1 MAKIFERLTDENLAQ
16 NMENVF
22 EIVCKIGK
30 GSYGNV
36 FKSKHRETGHFLAI
50 KQIPVESDLQE
61 IVKEISIMKQCD
73 SPYIV
78 KYFGSYFKDTDLWIV
93 MEYCGAGSVS
103 DIIKLRGK
111 ILNEEEIAVILK
123 YTLKG
128 LEYLHL
134 CSKIHR
140 DIKAGNI
147 LLTHEGHAKL
157 ADFGVAGQLT
167 DTMAKRNTMI
177 AYLIRMAPEVIQEIG
192 HGVLADIWSLGIT
205 TIEIAE
211 GKPPYSDIHPM
222 RAIFMIPSRPPP
234 TFKDMSRWTPA
245 LNDFV
250 SKCLVKNPDAR
261 STATELLSHEFI
273 RNAKDNSVLKQMID
287 EVREIQERNRS
298 TIPPNSTTI
307 TTFHNGILTE
317 RPIANDGTLIN
328 NNNPDETI
336 VPEHQQQTFINT
348 NTNRQD
354 TETDTSQSSSCNT
367 MIELSSESSDTMI
380 INENGTETENDADSQ
395 QDTLKTTNKQQPSN
409 LISPFLNSN
418 QTSKRTTADKSKEEF
433 MKLIAQEVR
442 MYNKN
447 GDDFQRTIEQFSVEQ
462 IEQRLALLD
471 EIMEIE
477 LREVQNRFQSKRKPI
492 LEAIKL
498 KKKTQNHH

>member
-1 MAKIFERLTDENLAQ
+1 MAKAFERLTEENLAQ
-16 NMENVF
+16 SMENVL

-36 FKSKHRETGHFLAI
+36 FKAKHRETGHFLAI

-78 KYFGSYFKDTDLWIV
+78 KYFGSYFKESDLWIV

-111 ILNEEEIAVILK
+111 TLNEQEIAVILK

-147 LLTHEGHAKL
+147 LLTNDGHAKL

-177 AYLIRMAPEVIQEIG
+177 GTPFWMAPEVIQEIG

-205 TIEIAE
+205 TIEITE

-234 TFKDMSRWTPA
+234 TFKDTSRWTPA

-261 STATELLSHEFI
+261 STATELLNHEFI
-273 RNAKDNSVLKQMID
+273 RNAKDISILKQMID

-298 TIPPNSTTI
+298 IIPPSATTI
-307 TTFHNGILTE
+307 TTFHNGVVTE
-317 RPIANDGTLIN
+317 RPVGSDGTLKN
-328 NNNPDETI
+328 NNQDETI
-336 VPEHQQQTFINT
+336 VPEHQQQQQKFMHTT
-348 NTNRQD
+348 TNRQN
-354 TETDTSQSSSCNT
+354 TETDTFQSSSCNT

-395 QDTLKTTNKQQPSN
+395 QDTLKITNKQQAPN
-409 LISPFLNSN
+409 LIPPFSN
-418 QTSKRTTADKSKEEF
+418 SKRTTADKSKEDL

-442 MYNKN
+442 IYNKN
-447 GDDFQRTIEQFSVEQ
+447 GEDFQRTVEQFSVEQ

>member
-1 MAKIFERLTDENLAQ
+1 MAKAFERLTEENLAQ
-16 NMENVF
+16 NMENVL

-36 FKSKHRETGHFLAI
+36 FKAKHRETGHFLAI

-78 KYFGSYFKDTDLWIV
+78 KYFGSYFKESDLWIV

-111 ILNEEEIAVILK
+111 
-123 YTLKG
+123 
-128 LEYLHL
+128 
-134 CSKIHR
+134 
-140 DIKAGNI
+140 
-147 LLTHEGHAKL
+147 
-157 ADFGVAGQLT
+157 T

-177 AYLIRMAPEVIQEIG
+177 GTPFWMAPEVIQEIG

-205 TIEIAE
+205 TIEITE

-234 TFKDMSRWTPA
+234 TFKDTSRWTPA

-261 STATELLSHEFI
+261 STATELLNHEFI
-273 RNAKDNSVLKQMID
+273 RNAKDISILKQMID

-298 TIPPNSTTI
+298 IVLPSATTI
-307 TTFHNGILTE
+307 TTFHNGVVTE
-317 RPIANDGTLIN
+317 RPVGSDGTLKN
-328 NNNPDETI
+328 NIHDETI
-336 VPEHQQQTFINT
+336 VPEHQQQQQTFMHT
-348 NTNRQD
+348 TTNRQD
-354 TETDTSQSSSCNT
+354 TETDTFQSSSCNT

-395 QDTLKTTNKQQPSN
+395 QDTLKITNKQQAPN
-409 LISPFLNSN
+409 LIPPFSN
-418 QTSKRTTADKSKEEF
+418 SKRTTADKSKEDL

-442 MYNKN
+442 LYNKN
-447 GDDFQRTIEQFSVEQ
+447 GEDFQRTVEQFSVEQ

>member
-1 MAKIFERLTDENLAQ
+1 MTKPFERLTEENLAQ
-16 NMENVF
+16 NMENVL
-22 EIVCKIGK
+22 EMVCKIGK
-30 GSYGNV
+30 GSYGCV
-36 FKSKHRETGHFLAI
+36 YKAKHRETGHFLAI
-50 KQIPVESDLQE
+50 KQVPVESDLQE

-78 KYFGSYFKDTDLWIV
+78 KYFGSYFKDADLYIV

-103 DIIKLRGK
+103 DIMKLRGK
-111 ILNEEEIAVILK
+111 TLNEQEIAVILK

-147 LLTHEGHAKL
+147 LLTNDGHAKL

-177 AYLIRMAPEVIQEIG
+177 GTPFWMAPEVIQEIG

-234 TFKDMSRWTPA
+234 TFKDISRWTST

-273 RNAKDNSVLKQMID
+273 RNAKDLSILKQMID
-287 EVREIQERNRS
+287 EVREIQQQIKS
-298 TIPPNSTTI
+298 IPPSAGNPLFSTQTKI
-307 TTFHNGILTE
+307 
-317 RPIANDGTLIN
+317 R
-328 NNNPDETI
+328 DETLTNNRR
-336 VPEHQQQTFINT
+336 PEQYH
-348 NTNRQD
+348 RQD
-354 TETDTSQSSSCNT
+354 TETDTFQSSSCNT
-367 MIELSSESSDTMI
+367 MIELSSESDTMI

-395 QDTLKTTNKQQPSN
+395 QDTLKISNKQTNLKIPFSN
-409 LISPFLNSN
+409 
-418 QTSKRTTADKSKEEF
+418 SKPLATDRTTDEF

-447 GDDFQRTIEQFSVEQ
+447 SDEFQRSIEQFSVDQ
-462 IEQRLALLD
+462 IEQRLSLLD

-492 LEAIKL
+492 LDAIKL
-498 KKKTQNHH
+498 KKQSSNHH

>member
-1 MAKIFERLTDENLAQ
+1 MTKPFERLTEENLAQ
-16 NMENVF
+16 NMENVL
-22 EIVCKIGK
+22 EMVCKIGK
-30 GSYGNV
+30 GSYGCV
-36 FKSKHRETGHFLAI
+36 YKAKHRETGHFLAI
-50 KQIPVESDLQE
+50 KQVPVESDLQE

-78 KYFGSYFKDTDLWIV
+78 KYFGSYFKDADLYIV

-103 DIIKLRGK
+103 DIMKLRGK
-111 ILNEEEIAVILK
+111 TLNEQEIAVILK

-147 LLTHEGHAKL
+147 LLTNDGHAKL

-177 AYLIRMAPEVIQEIG
+177 GTPFWMAPEVIQEIG

-234 TFKDMSRWTPA
+234 TFKDISRWTST

-273 RNAKDNSVLKQMID
+273 RNAKDLSILKQMID
-287 EVREIQERNRS
+287 EVREIQQQIKS
-298 TIPPNSTTI
+298 IPPSAGNPLFSTQTKI
-307 TTFHNGILTE
+307 
-317 RPIANDGTLIN
+317 R
-328 NNNPDETI
+328 DETLTNNRR
-336 VPEHQQQTFINT
+336 PEQYH
-348 NTNRQD
+348 RQD
-354 TETDTSQSSSCNT
+354 TETDTFQSSSCNT
-367 MIELSSESSDTMI
+367 MIELSSESDTMI

-395 QDTLKTTNKQQPSN
+395 QDTLKISNKQTNLKIPFSN
-409 LISPFLNSN
+409 
-418 QTSKRTTADKSKEEF
+418 SKPLATDRTKDEF

-447 GDDFQRTIEQFSVEQ
+447 SDEFQRSIEQFSVEQ
-462 IEQRLALLD
+462 IEQRLSLLD

-492 LEAIKL
+492 LDAIKL
-498 KKKTQNHH
+498 KKQSSNHH

>member
-1 MAKIFERLTDENLAQ
+1 MTETFDRLTEASLAQ
-16 NMENVF
+16 NMDNIL

-30 GSYGNV
+30 GSYGCV
-36 FKSKHRETGHFLAI
+36 YKAKHRETGQLLAI

-73 SPYIV
+73 SPHIV
-78 KYFGSYFKDTDLWIV
+78 KYFGSYFKDSDLWIV

-103 DIIKLRGK
+103 DIMKLRGK
-111 ILNEEEIAVILK
+111 ILNEQEIAVILK

-128 LEYLHL
+128 LQYLHL

-147 LLTHEGHAKL
+147 LLTNDGHAKL

-177 AYLIRMAPEVIQEIG
+177 GTPFWMAPEVIQEIG

-234 TFKDMSRWTPA
+234 TFKDMSRWTPT

-261 STATELLSHEFI
+261 STATELLNHEFI
-273 RNAKDNSVLKQMID
+273 RNAKDISVLRQMID
-287 EVREIQERNRS
+287 EVREIQERQK
-298 TIPPNSTTI
+298 TTLPSNT

-317 RPIANDGTLIN
+317 RPFGNDGTLTN
-328 NNNPDETI
+328 KTQEETI
-336 VPEHQQQTFINT
+336 VPKHQQQTFINT

-354 TETDTSQSSSCNT
+354 TETDTFQSSSCNT

-395 QDTLKTTNKQQPSN
+395 QETLKITNKQQVTNIKIPY
-409 LISPFLNSN
+409 SN
-418 QTSKRTTADKSKEEF
+418 QSSKRPTTDRTKEDF

-442 MYNKN
+442 AYNKN
-447 GDDFQRTIEQFSVEQ
+447 EDDFQHTVEQFSVEQ

-492 LEAIKL
+492 LDAIKL
-498 KKKTQNHH
+498 KKQNQNHH

>member
-1 MAKIFERLTDENLAQ
+1 MAMFDRLTEENLAQ
-16 NMENVF
+16 NMDNVL

-30 GSYGNV
+30 GSYGCV
-36 FKSKHRETGHFLAI
+36 YKAKHRETGQFLAI
-50 KQIPVESDLQE
+50 KQVPVESDLPE

-78 KYFGSYFKDTDLWIV
+78 KYFGSYLKEGDLWIV

-103 DIIKLRGK
+103 DIMKLRGK
-111 ILNEEEIAVILK
+111 TLNEQEIAVILR

-147 LLTHEGHAKL
+147 LLTTDGRAKL

-177 AYLIRMAPEVIQEIG
+177 GTPFWMAPEVIQEIG

-234 TFKDMSRWTPA
+234 TFKDVTRWSPA

-261 STATELLSHEFI
+261 ATATELLNHEFI
-273 RNAKDNSVLKQMID
+273 RNAKDLSVLQQMID
-287 EVREIQERNRS
+287 EVREIQQTSQFVQQTNATS
-298 TIPPNSTTI
+298 IHP
-307 TTFHNGILTE
+307 GLTE
-317 RPIANDGTLIN
+317 RPFGLENTLTNRN
-328 NNNPDETI
+328 NDETI
-336 VPEHQQQTFINT
+336 QSTRHRSENDHSDTF
-348 NTNRQD
+348 
-354 TETDTSQSSSCNT
+354 QSSSCNT

-380 INENGTETENDADSQ
+380 INETETENDVDSQ
-395 QDTLKTTNKQQPSN
+395 QDTLKMKTSLPNNLKSSYLNAHQGKRSTNN
-409 LISPFLNSN
+409 NN
-418 QTSKRTTADKSKEEF
+418 NVDRTKETF
-433 MKLIAQEVR
+433 MKSIAQEVR
-442 MYNKN
+442 LYNQSS
-447 GDDFQRTIEQFSVEQ
+447 DDFQRTMQNFTVEQ
-462 IEQRLALLD
+462 IEERLALLD

-477 LREVQNRFQSKRKPI
+477 LKEVQNRFHSKRKPI
-492 LEAIKL
+492 LDAIKL
-498 KKKTQNHH
+498 KKQSANPH